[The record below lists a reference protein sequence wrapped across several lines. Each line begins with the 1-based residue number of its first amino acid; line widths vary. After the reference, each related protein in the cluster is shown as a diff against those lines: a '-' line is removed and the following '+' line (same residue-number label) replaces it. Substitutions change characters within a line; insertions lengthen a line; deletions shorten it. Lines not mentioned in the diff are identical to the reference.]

1 MNELNNSDNLDYSA
15 PPRSFI
21 EAIKVCFAKYAVFKG
36 RASRSEF
43 WWFAL
48 AQLLCNSALGIGVGI
63 VTLPMIEASNAIG
76 LMLAALVQMILA
88 LALLVPYYAVGV
100 RRFHDTNRNGAGFV
114 TLVTVI
120 IMSMIELEFDFGN
133 GVGSRML
140 ITICSVLVICFCSL
154 RGKKQKNEYN
164 LPTDVGREIT
174 R

>member
-1 MNELNNSDNLDYSA
+1 MNEINNSDNLDYSA

-76 LMLAALVQMILA
+76 VMLAALVQMILA
-88 LALLVPYYAVGV
+88 LALLVPHCAVGV
-100 RRFHDTNRNGAGFV
+100 RRFHDANLSGVGFV
-114 TLVTVI
+114 IPFTVVNVHWFAEDDSI
-120 IMSMIELEFDFGN
+120 L
-133 GVGSRML
+133 RAL
-140 ITICSVLVICFCSL
+140 AVICTIVLLCL
-154 RGKKQKNEYN
+154 CTMRGKKQKNKYN

-174 R
+174 